1 MKHISVPISKA
12 AMARLDLDACIAGDL
27 IEFYLS
33 EEAYKVLWKTG
44 VIEQINKALNIMI
57 DDFED
62 EKLLSNERLL
72 HAQQIIESK
81 LVSTNCEILQKLLTL
96 VNSALKHN
104 TGIFFYF

>member
-1 MKHISVPISKA
+1 
-12 AMARLDLDACIAGDL
+12 
-27 IEFYLS
+27 
-33 EEAYKVLWKTG
+33 
-44 VIEQINKALNIMI
+44 MI

-62 EKLLSNERLL
+62 EKLLGNEHLL
-72 HAQQIIESK
+72 HAQQIIKSK